1 MSCRNHTTVNIQ
13 RVYARLEQCCSW
25 KAGKHNSERLRRLLV
40 THDFDRFAGLDRLD
54 ELHSP
59 FRAKYSMEE
68 VYESIFRESQEGTHS
83 TILQIPVDALNSYQG
98 VLISVCHFLIISAET
113 RCCIDQPTIQIPF
126 QVGTAG
132 NTHPPPSEITV
143 VFRSFGDQTNVATTA
158 YEQLV
163 ESDVVYL
170 ATPPEGD
177 TALLTTPSLASLLK
191 EMSDTVADLDLIQ
204 SMDNDPAWKPV
215 FQTLS
220 SDDFGKI
227 LKQVESDFDIVNVAV
242 VVATAICGANNN
254 NKNIFTC
261 QHLVADLRSGGRLE
275 PRIPV
280 RKDTPLLRGSS
291 RQSWNHSTR
300 IDGLGAIDYG

>member
-1 MSCRNHTTVNIQ
+1 
-13 RVYARLEQCCSW
+13 
-25 KAGKHNSERLRRLLV
+25 
-40 THDFDRFAGLDRLD
+40 
-54 ELHSP
+54 
-59 FRAKYSMEE
+59 
-68 VYESIFRESQEGTHS
+68 
-83 TILQIPVDALNSYQG
+83 
-98 VLISVCHFLIISAET
+98 
-113 RCCIDQPTIQIPF
+113 
-126 QVGTAG
+126 
-132 NTHPPPSEITV
+132 
-143 VFRSFGDQTNVATTA
+143 
-158 YEQLV
+158 
-163 ESDVVYL
+163 
-170 ATPPEGD
+170 
-177 TALLTTPSLASLLK
+177 
-191 EMSDTVADLDLIQ
+191 MSDTVADLDLIQ